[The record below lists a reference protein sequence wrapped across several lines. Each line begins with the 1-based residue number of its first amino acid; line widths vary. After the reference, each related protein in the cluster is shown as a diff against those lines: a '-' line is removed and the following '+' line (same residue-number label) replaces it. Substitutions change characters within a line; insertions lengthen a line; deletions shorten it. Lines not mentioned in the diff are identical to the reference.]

1 MTRNT
6 LRRQALMTN
15 NQETRLNS
23 GEIQTYTDA
32 IIKRKLKAYKH
43 EPRKGTN
50 KLINKT
56 QVN

>member
-1 MTRNT
+1 
-6 LRRQALMTN
+6 MTN

-23 GEIQTYTDA
+23 GEIHTYTDA

-43 EPRKGTN
+43 EQRKGTN